1 VEGREE
7 VSECYFKILYE
18 KIRGNIFFLSFSIDE
33 KETKNQAKNMLH
45 APHGILRI
53 LRSAKSLNS
62 RFTAT
67 LLAFLTALRS
77 CSIEF
82 FS

>member
-1 VEGREE
+1 ME
-7 VSECYFKILYE
+7 YFL
-18 KIRGNIFFLSFSIDE
+18 FSFCLNQ
-33 KETKNQAKNMLH
+33 KETKNQVKNMLH

-67 LLAFLTALRS
+67 LLAFLTILCS
-77 CSIEF
+77 CFIGLLLKSIIYF
-82 FS
+82 VR